1 MQERPFTFRLLALC
15 IGAAVLA
22 PPPPAHGQVY
32 KCREGGGTVFSGTP
46 CDAESTPLEV
56 KPAAG
61 DYDRLDDLRA
71 RSRTETGRVELRRID
86 DERAARRHEA
96 AVENDLRR
104 KAESDRC
111 TQIREDRARAQR
123 LAKTRR
129 HPDNA
134 RHEGETAKKLSERE
148 FFECR
153 HAGQLR

>member
-1 MQERPFTFRLLALC
+1 MQERPFTIRLLSLC

-22 PPPPAHGQVY
+22 LHPSAHGQVY
-32 KCREGGGTVFSGTP
+32 KCREGGRTVFSGTP
-46 CDAESTPLEV
+46 CDADSAPLEV

-86 DERAARRHEA
+86 DERAARRREA
-96 AVENDLRR
+96 AVENAVRR

-111 TQIREDRARAQR
+111 LQIREDRARAQR

-134 RHEGETAKKLSERE
+134 RREGETAEKLSERE

-153 HAGQLR
+153 RVERLR